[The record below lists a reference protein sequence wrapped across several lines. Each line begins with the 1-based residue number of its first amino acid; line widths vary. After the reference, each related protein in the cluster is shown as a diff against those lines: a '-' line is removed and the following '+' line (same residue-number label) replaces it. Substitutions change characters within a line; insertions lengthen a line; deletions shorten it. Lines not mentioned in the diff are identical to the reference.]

1 MSENLGGNMF
11 RTNGN
16 ELERLPLHQAIIVGI
31 ENCLMALSNLNN
43 RKPKVNPST
52 DVGSLHKDHKTLLL
66 HEKEVAEAR
75 GQLKAYL
82 SLLTCNMKKEHLDE
96 ITKKLWEFTQRFDNS
111 DIVSAL
117 RKQSTLKTMAKKTE
131 Q

>member
-1 MSENLGGNMF
+1 MF

-31 ENCLMALSNLNN
+31 ENSLMALEILNN

-52 DVGSLHKDHKTLLL
+52 DVGSLHQDHKNLLF
-66 HEKEVAEAR
+66 HEKEVAEVK

-117 RKQSTLKTMAKKTE
+117 RKLNGPKPVVKKTE